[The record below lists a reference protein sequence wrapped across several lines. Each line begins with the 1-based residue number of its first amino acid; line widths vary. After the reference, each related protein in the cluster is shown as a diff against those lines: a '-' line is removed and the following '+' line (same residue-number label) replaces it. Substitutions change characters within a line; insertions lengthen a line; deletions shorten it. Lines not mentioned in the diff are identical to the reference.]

1 MARSKVPSEER
12 VFSLVLALV
21 ASATGLTKHELL
33 SSVYGYSD
41 RYRDDTQRAS
51 LERQFERDK
60 EQLRVL
66 GIPVETVDS
75 PGEPGNNQLSRYR
88 ISKAELQVP
97 PGLEFSDREL
107 MMLRM
112 AVLAWR
118 EGSLTDEA
126 RRAAMK
132 LESLG
137 AGRDPL
143 TLGVSA
149 GFGTSE
155 PSAPALLAAI
165 EAGQVAEFGYQL
177 PQREVPLGRRV
188 YPLQLRRFEGR
199 WHLIAYDLDRDAT
212 RVFLLARIS
221 GQVAVR
227 DPKLEEPE
235 KPADASQLVAAAVAE
250 LEDIQRDPR
259 VLLRVLPRS
268 RADARFTPG
277 AEASASADGARLLR
291 FGTVDLHELAALIA
305 GYGVDA
311 VVVEPP
317 VLRDAVIAL
326 LRRVD
331 EHHGGQRAAGN
342 DVGNGA
348 GNDVGGGEH

>member
-21 ASATGLTKHELL
+21 ASAAGLTKHELL

-41 RYRDDTQRAS
+41 RYRDSSQRAS

-60 EQLRVL
+60 EQLRLL
-66 GIPVETVDS
+66 GIPVETIDS
-75 PGEPGNNQLSRYR
+75 PGEPGNNQLTRYR
-88 ISKAELQVP
+88 ISKAELEVP
-97 PGLEFSDREL
+97 EGLTFSDREL

-137 AGRDPL
+137 GGRDPL
-143 TLGVSA
+143 SLGVNA

-155 PSAPALLAAI
+155 PSAPALLTAI
-165 EAGQVAEFGYQL
+165 EAEQLAEFEYQL
-177 PQREVPLGRRV
+177 PGRDAPLARRV

-199 WHLIAYDLDRDAT
+199 WHLIAFDVDRDAT

-221 GQVAVR
+221 GPVR
-227 DPKLEEPE
+227 SRAPLSNEPGR
-235 KPADASQLVAAAVAE
+235 PAEPAILIERAVAE
-250 LEDIQRDPR
+250 MREIQERTR
-259 VLLRVLPRS
+259 VRVRVRPRS
-268 RADARFTPG
+268 RADARF
-277 AEASASADGARLLR
+277 SRGARVLSETAGARVLE
-291 FGTVDLHELAALIA
+291 FGTVDTVELATIVASYGADAVALEPQDFRA
-305 GYGVDA
+305 RVVELLRTVDA
-311 VVVEPP
+311 THSG
-317 VLRDAVIAL
+317 AAL
-326 LRRVD
+326 
-331 EHHGGQRAAGN
+331 
-342 DVGNGA
+342 
-348 GNDVGGGEH
+348 GEGEV